1 MLKAVAR
8 MLGLSEPEWHRSW
21 PLFAYLFLT
30 MSGTVASKATRDALF
45 LDRYSAVDLPYADIT
60 IAVLVGVAVAL
71 YIRASR
77 WVSLRSLQ
85 IGTLFFYAGN
95 CLLFWWCSVAGIGQG
110 WLFIVIYL
118 WVGIFS
124 VLAPSQVW
132 TLANFVLTTREAKRA
147 FGFIGSGA
155 ILGWIVGGLA
165 TRLTASSLGT
175 ETLLLWVAGSLLVS
189 AWLVHLSWQR
199 AEVAAV
205 DVSMDPLGFRA
216 SLKAVA
222 GSPYLRSIAWVIG
235 LASFA
240 TTVAGWQFKAI
251 AKAQIPDTDQLAAF
265 FGSFNMIAGLASLG
279 LQLLLTSRVL
289 RSVGVGLALFIVP
302 VAMASTVL
310 GVLVFG
316 SLVAVSALKA
326 SDQVLRYSI
335 DKVTVELLYLPL
347 SAAETFRVKSFI
359 DTVIY
364 RFGDALGGL
373 VVLVC
378 AAGLGWNP
386 VQVGWLTLAIVAA
399 WMAAAAVARRQ
410 YVTNLQESIHQ
421 HRLDAE
427 RASGALLDRN
437 ANLALTQKLRGS
449 PTEIIY
455 ALSFFETWPA
465 DGVHVAVADLLRHE
479 APEVRLRALTL
490 LSQAGAT
497 SVIGEVEKL
506 LRDPHLEVRTEAL
519 LYLTR
524 HSNVDPL
531 ALIEE
536 VGDFHDFSIQASLV
550 AFLSR
555 EGRAQNVEAAQVM
568 LQRMVAEGGDAGLRA
583 RVEAA
588 RVVGMAP
595 DIFDRELRKLL
606 EDDAPEVAREAV
618 RSAGRLGKRALV
630 HRLVD
635 RLAEPWLTDEIVTAL
650 GTFGDRIIDPIRDYL
665 EDNDTPA
672 AIRLELP
679 AVLQA
684 MATPAAH
691 AVLVDNLLTGDPALR
706 MRMLAALNKLAQLY
720 PERRV
725 QRALVETALEAEI
738 TGHYRSYQVLDAIG
752 GSLTG
757 AEPVVAGLREALS
770 QESQRIFRLM
780 KILYPAHDM
789 HSAFVGIQ
797 SDQPAVHDNALEFLD
812 NVLPP
817 ALRALVVPL
826 FDREVSPADRARQAG
841 RLVGVTVGSRDE
853 AVEVLA
859 RSRDPWL
866 QACAAYAIGELR
878 LVSLAH
884 LVDAWS
890 TATDPLLRTTA
901 EAAQEKL
908 KGRAVMPP
916 VDVG

>member
-1 MLKAVAR
+1 MLKVVAR

-21 PLFAYLFLT
+21 PLFVYLFLT

-85 IGTLFFYAGN
+85 IGTLFVYAGN
-95 CLLFWWCSVAGIGQG
+95 CVLFWWCSVAGIGQG

-205 DVSMDPLGFRA
+205 DVSMEPLGFRA

-302 VAMASTVL
+302 VAMASTTL
-310 GVLVFG
+310 GVLAFG

-364 RFGDALGGL
+364 RCGDALGGL

-378 AAGLGWNP
+378 AVGLGWNP

-399 WMAAAAVARRQ
+399 WMAAAVVARRQ

-427 RASGALLDRN
+427 RASSALLDRS
-437 ANLALTQKLRGS
+437 ASVALAQKLRGS
-449 PTEIIY
+449 PAEILY

-465 DGVHVAVADLLRHE
+465 DGVQIAVADLLRHE
-479 APEVRLRALTL
+479 SSDVRLRALTL
-490 LSQAGAT
+490 LSQAGVT
-497 SVIGEVEKL
+497 TVKGDVERL

-531 ALIEE
+531 ALIEQ
-536 VGDFHDFSIQASLV
+536 VGDYHDFSIQASLI

-555 EGRAQNVEAAQVM
+555 PGRAQNVEAAQVM
-568 LQRMVAEGGDAGLRA
+568 LQRMVAEGGDAGVRA

-606 EDDAPEVAREAV
+606 EDDEPEVAREAV

-635 RLAEPWLTDEIVTAL
+635 RLAEPWLTDEIVAAL
-650 GTFGDRIIDPIRDYL
+650 GSFGDRIIDPISDYL
-665 EDNDTPA
+665 EDRDTPL

-679 AVLQA
+679 TVLQA

-691 AVLVDNLLTGDPALR
+691 AVLVDNVLTGDPALR
-706 MRMLAALNKLAQLY
+706 MRVLAALNKLAQLY

-770 QESQRIFRLM
+770 QESERIFRLM

-817 ALRALVVPL
+817 ALRATVVPL
-826 FDREVSPADRARQAG
+826 FDREVSPADRARHAA
-841 RLVGVTVGSRDE
+841 RLVGVTVASRDE

-878 LVSLAH
+878 LVGLAH
-884 LVDAWS
+884 QVDAWS
-890 TATDPLLRTTA
+890 TAADPLLRATA
-901 EAAQEKL
+901 EAAQAKL

>member
-1 MLKAVAR
+1 M
-8 MLGLSEPEWHRSW
+8 
-21 PLFAYLFLT
+21 
-30 MSGTVASKATRDALF
+30 
-45 LDRYSAVDLPYADIT
+45 
-60 IAVLVGVAVAL
+60 
-71 YIRASR
+71 
-77 WVSLRSLQ
+77 
-85 IGTLFFYAGN
+85 
-95 CLLFWWCSVAGIGQG
+95 
-110 WLFIVIYL
+110 
-118 WVGIFS
+118 
-124 VLAPSQVW
+124 
-132 TLANFVLTTREAKRA
+132 
-147 FGFIGSGA
+147 
-155 ILGWIVGGLA
+155 
-165 TRLTASSLGT
+165 
-175 ETLLLWVAGSLLVS
+175 
-189 AWLVHLSWQR
+189 
-199 AEVAAV
+199 
-205 DVSMDPLGFRA
+205 
-216 SLKAVA
+216 
-222 GSPYLRSIAWVIG
+222 
-235 LASFA
+235 
-240 TTVAGWQFKAI
+240 
-251 AKAQIPDTDQLAAF
+251 
-265 FGSFNMIAGLASLG
+265 
-279 LQLLLTSRVL
+279 
-289 RSVGVGLALFIVP
+289 
-302 VAMASTVL
+302 
-310 GVLVFG
+310 
-316 SLVAVSALKA
+316 AVSALKA

-364 RFGDALGGL
+364 RCGDALGGL

-378 AAGLGWNP
+378 AVGLGWNP

-399 WMAAAAVARRQ
+399 WMAAAVVARRQ

-427 RASGALLDRN
+427 RASSALLDRS
-437 ANLALTQKLRGS
+437 ASVALAQKLRGS
-449 PTEIIY
+449 PAEILY

-465 DGVHVAVADLLRHE
+465 DGVQIAVADLLRHE
-479 APEVRLRALTL
+479 SSDVRLRALTL
-490 LSQAGAT
+490 LSQAGVT
-497 SVIGEVEKL
+497 TVKGDVERL

-531 ALIEE
+531 ALIEQ
-536 VGDFHDFSIQASLV
+536 VGDYHDFSIQASLI

-555 EGRAQNVEAAQVM
+555 PGRAQNVEAAQVM
-568 LQRMVAEGGDAGLRA
+568 LQRMVAEGGDAGVRA

-606 EDDAPEVAREAV
+606 EDDEPEVAREAV

-635 RLAEPWLTDEIVTAL
+635 RLAEPWLTDEIVAAL
-650 GTFGDRIIDPIRDYL
+650 GSFGDRIIDPISDYL
-665 EDNDTPA
+665 EDRDTPL

-679 AVLQA
+679 TVLQA

-691 AVLVDNLLTGDPALR
+691 AVLVDNVLTGDPALR
-706 MRMLAALNKLAQLY
+706 MRVLAALNKLAQLY

-770 QESQRIFRLM
+770 QESERIFRLM

-817 ALRALVVPL
+817 ALRATVVPL
-826 FDREVSPADRARQAG
+826 FDREVSPADRARQAE
-841 RLVGVTVGSRDE
+841 RLVGVSVASRDE

-884 LVDAWS
+884 QVDAWS
-890 TATDPLLRTTA
+890 TAADPLLRTTA
-901 EAAQEKL
+901 EAAQAKL

>member
-1 MLKAVAR
+1 MLKVIAR
-8 MLGLSEPEWHRSW
+8 ILGLSEPEWHRSW

-45 LDRYSAVDLPYADIT
+45 LDRYAAVDLPYADIT
-60 IAVLVGVAVAL
+60 IAVLVGVSVSL

-77 WVSLRSLQ
+77 WVALRSLQ
-85 IGTLFFYAGN
+85 IGTLFLYAAN
-95 CLLFWWCSVAGIGQG
+95 CVLFWWFSVAHIGQR
-110 WLFIVIYL
+110 WLFVVIYL

-175 ETLLLWVAGSLLVS
+175 ETLLLWVAGSLMVS

-222 GSPYLRSIAWVIG
+222 ASPYLRSIAWVIG

-279 LQLLLTSRVL
+279 LQLLLTGRVL

-302 VAMASTVL
+302 VAMASTTL

-373 VVLVC
+373 VVLAC
-378 AAGLGWNP
+378 AAGLGWTP
-386 VQVGWLTLAIVAA
+386 VQVGWLTVAIVLA
-399 WMAAAAVARRQ
+399 WMAAAAVARQQ

-427 RASGALLDRN
+427 RANGALLDRN
-437 ANLALTQKLRGS
+437 ASLALSQKLRGS

-465 DGVHVAVADLLRHE
+465 DGVQIAVADLLKHE
-479 APEVRLRALTL
+479 SPDVRVRALTL
-490 LSQAGAT
+490 LSQAGVQT
-497 SVIGEVEKL
+497 VLGDVERL

-531 ALIEE
+531 AIIEQ
-536 VGDFHDFSIQASLV
+536 VGDYHDFSIQAALI

-555 EGRAQNVEAAQVM
+555 PGRGQNVEAAQVM
-568 LQRMVAEGGDAGLRA
+568 LQRMVADGGEAGLRA

-588 RVVGMAP
+588 RVVGLAP

-618 RSAGRLGKRALV
+618 RSAGRLGKRTLV

-635 RLAEPWLTDEIVTAL
+635 RLAEPWLTEEIVLAL
-650 GTFGDRIIDPIRDYL
+650 GSFGDRIIEPIRDYL
-665 EDNDTPA
+665 EDRDTPP
-672 AIRLELP
+672 AIRYELP

-684 MATPAAH
+684 IATPAAH
-691 AVLVDNLLTGDPALR
+691 AVLVDNVLTGDSALR
-706 MRMLAALNKLAQLY
+706 MRVLAALNKLAQLY

-725 QRALVETALEAEI
+725 QRPVVETALEAEI

-770 QESQRIFRLM
+770 QESERIFRLM

-797 SDQPAVHDNALEFLD
+797 SEQPAVHDNALEFLD

-817 ALRALVVPL
+817 ALRAVVVPL
-826 FDREVSPADRARQAG
+826 FDREVSAADRARHAE
-841 RLVGVTVGSRDE
+841 RLVGVTVRSRDE

-878 LVSLAH
+878 LVGLAPQ
-884 LVDAWS
+884 VDAWS
-890 TATDPLLRTTA
+890 SASDELLRTTA
-901 EAAQEKL
+901 AAAQDKL

>member
-1 MLKAVAR
+1 MRKAVAR
-8 MLGLSEPEWHRSW
+8 ILGLSEPEWHRSW

-45 LDRYSAVDLPYADIT
+45 LDRYAAVDLPYADIT
-60 IAVLVGVAVAL
+60 IAVLVGVSVSL

-77 WVSLRSLQ
+77 WVALRSLQ
-85 IGTLFFYAGN
+85 IGTLFLYAAN
-95 CLLFWWCSVAGIGQG
+95 CVLFWWFSVAHVGQR
-110 WLFIVIYL
+110 WLFVVLYL

-175 ETLLLWVAGSLLVS
+175 ETLLLWVAGSLVVS

-222 GSPYLRSIAWVIG
+222 SSPYLRSIAWVIG

-251 AKAQIPDTDQLAAF
+251 AKAQIPETDQLAAF

-279 LQLLLTSRVL
+279 LQLLLTGRVL

-302 VAMASTVL
+302 VAMASATF
-310 GVLVFG
+310 GVLALG

-373 VVLVC
+373 VVLAC
-378 AAGLGWNP
+378 AAGLGWTP
-386 VQVGWLTLAIVAA
+386 VQVGWLTLAIVLA
-399 WMAAAAVARRQ
+399 WMAAAAVARQQ

-427 RASGALLDRN
+427 RANGALLDRN
-437 ANLALTQKLRGS
+437 ASLALSQKLRGS

-465 DGVHVAVADLLRHE
+465 DGVQIAVADLLKHE
-479 APEVRLRALTL
+479 SPDVRVRALTL
-490 LSQAGAT
+490 LSQAGVQT
-497 SVIGEVEKL
+497 VMGDVERL

-531 ALIEE
+531 AIIEQ
-536 VGDFHDFSIQASLV
+536 VGDYHDFSIQAALI

-555 EGRAQNVEAAQVM
+555 PGRGQNVEAAQVM
-568 LQRMVAEGGDAGLRA
+568 LQRMVAEGGEAGVRA

-588 RVVGMAP
+588 RVVGLAP

-618 RSAGRLGKRALV
+618 RSAGRLGKRTLV

-635 RLAEPWLTDEIVTAL
+635 RLAEPWLTEEIVLAL
-650 GTFGDRIIDPIRDYL
+650 GAFGDRIIEPIRDYL
-665 EDNDTPA
+665 EDRDTLP
-672 AIRLELP
+672 AIRHELP

-684 MATPAAH
+684 IATPAAH
-691 AVLVDNLLTGDPALR
+691 AVLIDNVLTGDPALR
-706 MRMLAALNKLAQLY
+706 MRVLAALNKLAQLH

-770 QESQRIFRLM
+770 QESERIFRLM

-812 NVLPP
+812 NILPP
-817 ALRALVVPL
+817 ALRAVVVPL
-826 FDREVSPADRARQAG
+826 FDREVSAADRARHAE

-878 LVSLAH
+878 LVGLAH
-884 LVDAWS
+884 QVDVWS
-890 TATDPLLRTTA
+890 TASDALLRATA
-901 EAAQEKL
+901 VTAQAKL